1 MARIAIITHKYDKFV
16 RRSYLLSRIL
26 AEVEQAGVSVELTH
40 GTKRFVAADLA
51 ILHVDATVVDP
62 DYTALAR
69 RYPRTIN
76 LGIRNI
82 GKSLI
87 SGAALTSNDAW
98 DGPVI
103 VKTQLNAR
111 GAPELYHNQVA
122 ALRGK
127 PLPHPD
133 VTELPNYVVFDH
145 RREVPSHIWQD
156 PKLAV
161 EKFMP
166 ERDPSGFALRTWCFM
181 GSQETS
187 SRCVAAEPVVKGSA
201 VISREL
207 VPLPDEMRA
216 LRARLGFDYGKFDF
230 VMHDGKP
237 VLFDA
242 NFTPTVPE
250 NLSDDLNRSAKVL
263 AQGLLEML

>member
-1 MARIAIITHKYDKFV
+1 MARIAIITHKYDKFA

-26 AEVEQAGVSVELTH
+26 AEVERAGISVEVTH
-40 GTKRFVAADLA
+40 GTRRFVDADLA
-51 ILHVDATVVDP
+51 ILHVDATIVDP
-62 DYTALAR
+62 DYTVLAS

-82 GKSLI
+82 GKRSI
-87 SGAALTSNDAW
+87 SGAALAPGEAW

-103 VKTQLNAR
+103 VKTELNAR

-122 ALRGK
+122 TLRGK
-127 PLPHPD
+127 PLPHPE
-133 VTELPNYVVFDH
+133 VTELRDYQVFDH
-145 RREVPSHIWQD
+145 RREVPAQIWRD
-156 PKLAV
+156 PKLVV

-166 ERDPSGFALRTWCFM
+166 ERDPRGFALRTWCFM
-181 GSQETS
+181 GSKETS
-187 SRCVAAEPVVKGSA
+187 SRCVAADPVVKGST
-201 VISREL
+201 VICREL
-207 VPLPDEMRA
+207 VPLPDELRG

-237 VLFDA
+237 ILFDA

-250 NLSDDLNRSAKVL
+250 NLSDDLSLSAKVL